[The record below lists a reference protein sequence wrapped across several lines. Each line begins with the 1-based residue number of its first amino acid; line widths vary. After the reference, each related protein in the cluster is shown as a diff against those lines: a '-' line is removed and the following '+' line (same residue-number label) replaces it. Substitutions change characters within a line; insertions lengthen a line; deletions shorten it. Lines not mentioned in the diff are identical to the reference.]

1 MNFKELNLKGKLK
14 KNRCLCILLKKEN
27 RMSNFLIINKILC
40 FNLFILVNKIRIK
53 CKAIFEFNLIFI
65 KVDIFLYFVVSET
78 G

>member
-1 MNFKELNLKGKLK
+1 
-14 KNRCLCILLKKEN
+14 
-27 RMSNFLIINKILC
+27 MSNFLIINKILC

-78 G
+78 GWLFISKYVLSVFSKNYRKK